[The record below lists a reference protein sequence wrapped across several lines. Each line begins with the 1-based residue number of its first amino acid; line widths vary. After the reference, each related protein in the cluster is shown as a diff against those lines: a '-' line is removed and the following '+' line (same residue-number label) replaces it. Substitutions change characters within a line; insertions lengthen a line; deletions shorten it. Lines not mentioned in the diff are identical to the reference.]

1 MALKRISRGIALALV
16 SLIAACGT
24 VAAAPTS
31 ASLGPN
37 LVALS
42 GGRRINLICAG
53 HGFPTIVFLQ
63 GSGESI
69 LDWKKLR
76 RPASTLTQACF
87 YDRAGFGYS
96 DPIEKGEA
104 TAIVAAEDLHDLLR
118 AAAIKRPV
126 VLVGH
131 SLGGLIATLYA
142 DRFPGD
148 VDGLVLVDTSFATQ
162 FAYPISAR
170 GRWIVQNDQREYLN
184 SMRKCLALAKAEGL
198 SRSDTHDCFV
208 LPTGLAPDESRYLIH
223 QYTRA
228 GFYDARISET
238 KNFLPVRD
246 WKSADGDEERAFHH
260 DFGNMPVEVLTAGIT
275 PRNPRKSEADN
286 RNFALWWSKGHGEL
300 AARSTRGEEF
310 IVPNAGHNIQ
320 DDRPDAVLMAIEKVV
335 AMVRRERR

>member
-1 MALKRISRGIALALV
+1 MALKRLLRGVAVAFV
-16 SLIAACGT
+16 SLITTCGSGAAT
-24 VAAAPTS
+24 PTS
-31 ASLGPN
+31 ASLEPN
-37 LVALS
+37 PITLS
-42 GGRRINLICAG
+42 GGRRINLICVG

-76 RPASTLTQACF
+76 RPASTLTRACF

-96 DPIEKGEA
+96 DPLEKGEA
-104 TAIVAAEDLHDLLR
+104 TAIAATDDLHDLLR
-118 AAAIKRPV
+118 AAAIKRPI

-142 DRFPGD
+142 DRFPKEVG
-148 VDGLVLVDTSFATQ
+148 GLVLVDTSFATQ

-170 GRWIVQNDQREYLN
+170 GRWIVENDQREYLN
-184 SMRKCLALAKAEGL
+184 SMRKCRALAKAGDL
-198 SRSDTHDCFV
+198 SRSAAHDCFA
-208 LPTGLAPDESRYLIH
+208 LPTGLEPDESRYLIH

-228 GFYDARISET
+228 GFYEARISET
-238 KNFLPVRD
+238 ENFLPVRD
-246 WKSADGDEERAFHH
+246 WKSVDGNEEKAFHH
-260 DFGNMPVEVLTAGIT
+260 NFRNMPVEVLTAGTT

-286 RNFALWWSKGHGEL
+286 RNFSLWWSKGHREL

-320 DDRPDAVLMAIEKVV
+320 DDRPDTVLMAIEKVV
-335 AMVRRERR
+335 AMVRRE